1 MLILQGRNE
10 SSESGLIMAYR
21 VSQPVVDEA
30 LTSFL
35 SFVLVLVVTVA
46 VAVGVGSY
54 LGIVETQTLLE
65 RLSEFA
71 IHLTA

>member
-1 MLILQGRNE
+1 
-10 SSESGLIMAYR
+10 MAYR

-35 SFVLVLVVTVA
+35 FFVLVLVVTVA

-54 LGIVETQTLLE
+54 LAIIETQTLLE

>member
-1 MLILQGRNE
+1 
-10 SSESGLIMAYR
+10 MAYR
-21 VSQPVVDEA
+21 VSRPVVDEA

-35 SFVLVLVVTVA
+35 FFVLVLVVTVA

-65 RLSEFA
+65 
-71 IHLTA
+71 LTA

>member
-1 MLILQGRNE
+1 
-10 SSESGLIMAYR
+10 MAYR

-35 SFVLVLVVTVA
+35 FFVSVLVVTVA
-46 VAVGVGSY
+46 VAAGMASY
-54 LGIVETQTLLE
+54 LGVVETQTLLE
-65 RLSEFA
+65 QLSRFA

>member
-1 MLILQGRNE
+1 
-10 SSESGLIMAYR
+10 MAYR

-35 SFVLVLVVTVA
+35 LFVLVLVVTVA

-54 LGIVETQTLLE
+54 LGIVEIQTLLE
-65 RLSEFA
+65 QLSRFA
-71 IHLTA
+71 MNLAA